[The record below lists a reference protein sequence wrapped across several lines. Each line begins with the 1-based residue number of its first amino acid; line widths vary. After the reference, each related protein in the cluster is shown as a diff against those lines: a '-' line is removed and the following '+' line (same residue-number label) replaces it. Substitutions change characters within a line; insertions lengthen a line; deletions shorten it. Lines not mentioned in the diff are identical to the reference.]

1 MKRIIFLFAMVAICL
16 SVFVGCK
23 GKENI
28 PFEYT
33 REILIDKELPDKS
46 LVWAGVFETPIEG
59 VGMFESPDDTFFGI
73 VNHEGIRD
81 IKEVFSYEDGAYIIK
96 TASFDDVCKVLG
108 ISIEELCKKFY
119 HVRNAHLAFIWED
132 VVLYHFEVSENNSFE
147 GKPTEFAGKYVFIEY
162 REKTEE
168 VYIQTLSPEEYN
180 GNTDASSITSSRKV
194 RIGDRYY
201 LSKGYYDFTDHI
213 YKLYSDESELPK
225 NNGFG
230 FSDFES
236 GNLFEILK
244 ADTRLWEEI
253 AEDASICGIDY
264 INNRIYTQIVSGNA
278 YYESENGEL
287 IYNGSERISVMLDAE
302 THEILYAE
310 KFYSPNYNI
319 GIGLKLYYMSDDGIL
334 YEPYSHR
341 NEEGKIE

>member
-1 MKRIIFLFAMVAICL
+1 MKKIITFLLLALLCL
-16 SVFVGCK
+16 SVFSGCK
-23 GKENI
+23 KKEDI

-33 REILIDKELPDKS
+33 REMLVDKELPDKS

-59 VGMFESPDDTFFGI
+59 VGMFESPDDSFFGI
-73 VNHEGIRD
+73 VNCDGIRD
-81 IKEVFSYEDGAYIIK
+81 ITEVFTYDDGVYIVK

-108 ISIEELCKKFY
+108 ISIEELCQKFY

-147 GKPTEFAGKYVFIEY
+147 GKTTEFAGKYVFIEY
-162 REKTEE
+162 REKEE
-168 VYIQTLSPEEYN
+168 KVYIQTLSPEEYN
-180 GNTDASSITSSRKV
+180 GKTDSSSITSSRKA
-194 RIGDRYY
+194 RIGNRYY

-213 YKLYSDESELPK
+213 YKLYSDESVLPE

-236 GNLFEILK
+236 GDLFEILK
-244 ADTRLWEEI
+244 ADTRLREEI

-264 INNRIYTQIVSGNA
+264 INNRIYTQIVSGNP

-310 KFYSPNYNI
+310 KFYSQNYNI

-334 YEPYSHR
+334 YEPYT
-341 NEEGKIE
+341 K

>member
-1 MKRIIFLFAMVAICL
+1 MKRLVSMILLASLCLLSFL
-16 SVFVGCK
+16 GCNK
-23 GKENI
+23 KEDI
-28 PFEYT
+28 PLEYT
-33 REILIDKELPDKS
+33 RELLIDKELPDKS
-46 LVWAGVFETPIEG
+46 IVWAGVFETPIEG
-59 VGMFESPDDTFFGI
+59 VAMFESPKDSFFGI
-73 VNHEGIRD
+73 VNCEGIRD
-81 IKEVFSYEDGAYIIK
+81 ITEVFTYDDGVYIVK

-108 ISIEELCKKFY
+108 ISIEQLCQKFY

-162 REKTEE
+162 REKEE
-168 VYIQTLSPEEYN
+168 KVYIQTLSPEEYN
-180 GNTDASSITSSRKV
+180 GNSNSSSITSSRKV

-213 YKLYSDESELPK
+213 YKLYSDESELPE

-236 GNLFEILK
+236 GDLFEILK
-244 ADTRLWEEI
+244 ADTRLREEI
-253 AEDASICGIDY
+253 GENASICGIDY
-264 INNRIYTQIVSGNA
+264 INNRIYTQIVSGNP

-287 IYNGSERISVMLDAE
+287 IYNGSERISVMLDSE

-310 KFYSPNYNI
+310 KFYSQNYNI
-319 GIGLKLYYMSDDGIL
+319 GIGLKLYYMSDEGIL
-334 YEPYSHR
+334 YDPYT
-341 NEEGKIE
+341 K